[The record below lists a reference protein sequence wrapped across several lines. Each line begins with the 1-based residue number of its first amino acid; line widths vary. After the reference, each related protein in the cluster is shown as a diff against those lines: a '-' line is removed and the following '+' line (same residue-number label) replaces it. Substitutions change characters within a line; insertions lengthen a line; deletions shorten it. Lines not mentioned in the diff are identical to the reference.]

1 MESLIRSTEDE
12 DYGICY
18 NTAVVILSL
27 VFLCFLIEF
36 DTNLSNSFAY
46 IILYQYIFY
55 MSL

>member
-1 MESLIRSTEDE
+1 MEYVTILLRS
-12 DYGICY
+12 YY
-18 NTAVVILSL
+18 HSY
-27 VFLCFLIEF
+27 FLCFLIEF